1 MIGCQFRASIARGYF
16 RTGVRMK
23 PVWLATTAQGKRRCS
38 LRLLHSESTRKKL
51 EILNMTQ
58 TVLQAQNLAI
68 GYPGHG
74 KVPPAVVSSSID
86 LELHRG
92 ELVCLLGPNGAG
104 KSTFLRTMAAMQR
117 PLAGKVFFDGA
128 DIHAISPR
136 DLARRLSV
144 VLTERVN
151 AGLLS
156 VYALVSLGR
165 HPYTDWAGRLTPKD
179 HEVVRRSIEAVGA
192 EDLAHRPINEL
203 SDGERQKVM
212 VARALAQEPSVM
224 ILDEITAFLDL
235 PRRVEIMRLLR
246 RLAHQHGCAILLSS
260 HDLELALRCAD
271 RIWLMPKGGGSAG
284 TRIYTGAPEDLVLDG
299 AFESVFAS
307 EGITFDRDAGHFKL
321 HEATVGDAVL
331 SGQGTIAVWTARAL
345 ERLGYRL
352 QPAGSGDVYVDVLD
366 DGGIPVWVTRQEG
379 RMGRHRSIGEMVR
392 FLAAGSGA
400 NRPVQ

>member
-1 MIGCQFRASIARGYF
+1 
-16 RTGVRMK
+16 
-23 PVWLATTAQGKRRCS
+23 
-38 LRLLHSESTRKKL
+38 
-51 EILNMTQ
+51 MTQ
-58 TVLQAQNLAI
+58 TVLQAHDLAI
-68 GYPGHG
+68 GYPQHG
-74 KVPPAVVSSSID
+74 KIPPNVVSTGIE

-128 DIHAISPR
+128 DIHGISPR
-136 DLARRLSV
+136 DLAKRLSV

-151 AGLLS
+151 VGLLS

-165 HPYTDWAGRLTPKD
+165 HPYTDWAGRLTQRD
-179 HEVVRRSIEAVGA
+179 HEVVWKSIEAVGA
-192 EDLAHRPINEL
+192 EDLAHRPISEL

-246 RLAHQHGCAILLSS
+246 RLAHEHGCAILLSS

-271 RIWLMPKGGGSAG
+271 RIWLMPKGSEGSSA
-284 TRIYTGAPEDLVLDG
+284 RIYTGAPEDLVLDG

-321 HEATVGDAVL
+321 HEATVGDAIL
-331 SGQGTIAVWTARAL
+331 SGDGTIASWTARAL
-345 ERLGYRL
+345 ERLGYRV
-352 QPAGSGDVYVDVLD
+352 QRNGTGAVHVDVLEE
-366 DGGIPVWVTRQEG
+366 GGRPLWVTRQEG
-379 RMGRHRSIGEMVR
+379 RMGRHHSIGDMVR
-392 FLAAGSGA
+392 AV
-400 NRPVQ
+400 RPDPQPSRSVQ